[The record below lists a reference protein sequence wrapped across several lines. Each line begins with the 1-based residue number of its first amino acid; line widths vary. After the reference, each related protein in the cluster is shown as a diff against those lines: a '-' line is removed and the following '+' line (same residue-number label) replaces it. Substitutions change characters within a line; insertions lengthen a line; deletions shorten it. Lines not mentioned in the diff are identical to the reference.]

1 MDYNGNTKVGNARK
15 STLKEVLSSDAVGR
29 VVDGFRRMKV
39 VHPYCKKCLGS
50 SSFASWLLR
59 PAADLMVLKLLKPF
73 FYSKKRLYG

>member
-1 MDYNGNTKVGNARK
+1 
-15 STLKEVLSSDAVGR
+15 
-29 VVDGFRRMKV
+29 MKV